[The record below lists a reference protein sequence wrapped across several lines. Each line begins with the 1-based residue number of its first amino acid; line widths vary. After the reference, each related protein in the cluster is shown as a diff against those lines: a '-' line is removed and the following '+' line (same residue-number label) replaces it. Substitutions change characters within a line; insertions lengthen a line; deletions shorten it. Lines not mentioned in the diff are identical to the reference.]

1 MRNKSNKGL
10 VLGRMVVWLL
20 NILGKMEGKD
30 IERIVV
36 LALIWSRRFLIQI
49 VKLEM
54 ILWKDI
60 NVFFIEQSNIPE
72 EVVSKATSSLITAF
86 RGIVWSL

>member
-1 MRNKSNKGL
+1 M
-10 VLGRMVVWLL
+10 LGRMVVWLL

-30 IERIVV
+30 IEPIVA
-36 LALIWSRRFLIQI
+36 LALIWSRWVIIQI

-54 ILWKDI
+54 SLWKDI

-72 EVVSKATSSLITAF
+72 KVFQRQQAL
-86 RGIVWSL
+86 